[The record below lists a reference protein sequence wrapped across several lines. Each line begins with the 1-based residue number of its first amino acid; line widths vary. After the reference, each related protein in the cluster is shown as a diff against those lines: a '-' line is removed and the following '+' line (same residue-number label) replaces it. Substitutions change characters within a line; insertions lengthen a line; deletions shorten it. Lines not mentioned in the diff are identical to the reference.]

1 MKAPHEKWRC
11 PGELRAAND
20 DGKLGIGRLP
30 NQGLGGGPS
39 ISLQE
44 PDEIRS
50 GRKQNQNAT
59 DDITPQA
66 THMPPVWG
74 RHSLPAADATAAGPA
89 RPGLDAAVHRLGIHW
104 IAMPVSER
112 RPRRNMR
119 PVERSGDTDPRGR
132 NVAWHMGPRL
142 GLRCRDRLIGLL

>member
-30 NQGLGGGPS
+30 NQGLGGCPS

-66 THMPPVWG
+66 THMPPFGVVTHFQPQMPPLPGRQGQVWMRLSMAWASSG
-74 RHSLPAADATAAGPA
+74 LP
-89 RPGLDAAVHRLGIHW
+89 
-104 IAMPVSER
+104 
-112 RPRRNMR
+112 
-119 PVERSGDTDPRGR
+119 
-132 NVAWHMGPRL
+132 
-142 GLRCRDRLIGLL
+142 CR